1 MNFFK
6 NGETQLNSMLFITE
20 LFKYTFMIQQWA
32 DAYYELIKK
41 LKFLSRCIHWLA
53 MLIMYMALGY
63 LLCNTHYIDQLEWE
77 VDAFWSKND
86 GSFFAKKCTRLTHQ
100 PIRHD
105 NPPSHSGSSRNPGCF
120 WRRVSA
126 GSRVLAFD
134 VILILLASW

>member
-41 LKFLSRCIHWLA
+41 LKILSRCIHWLA

-63 LLCNTHYIDQLEWE
+63 LLCNTHYIDQLE
-77 VDAFWSKND
+77 
-86 GSFFAKKCTRLTHQ
+86 
-100 PIRHD
+100 
-105 NPPSHSGSSRNPGCF
+105 
-120 WRRVSA
+120 
-126 GSRVLAFD
+126 
-134 VILILLASW
+134 